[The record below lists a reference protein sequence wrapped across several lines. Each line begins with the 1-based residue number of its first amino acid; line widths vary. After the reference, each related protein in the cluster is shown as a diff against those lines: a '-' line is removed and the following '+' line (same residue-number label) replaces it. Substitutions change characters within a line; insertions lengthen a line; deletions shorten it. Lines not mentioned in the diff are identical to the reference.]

1 MHRVVLSLGGN
12 VGDRLA
18 LIRKALELLVREM
31 KLLHASQ
38 IYETAAWGGNSE
50 AAFLNQVL
58 VLHTSMDAEST
69 LDFIQEIENRLGRKR
84 VLKWGDRT
92 MDIDI
97 LYFDN
102 SIIQTDR
109 LQVPHRLMLSRNFIL
124 IPLAEILP
132 EEQHPV
138 NKLTHRELLERC
150 EDRLTVRP
158 VSDG

>member
-18 LIRKALELLVREM
+18 LIRKAMELLVKKM

-58 VLHTSMDAEST
+58 VLHTSMEAEAT

-102 SIIQTDR
+102 SIIHTDR

-124 IPLAEILP
+124 IPLTEILP

-138 NKLTHRELLERC
+138 NKLTHRELVERC

>member
-18 LIRKALELLVREM
+18 LIRKALELLVKEM

-58 VLHTSMDAEST
+58 VLHTSMDAEAT

-124 IPLAEILP
+124 IPLTEVLP